1 MIMLHTLKPEYRP
14 PFLLKSWACRLEYIL
29 FSEYNKTFGKNK
41 DKEEKS
47 KAEKGC
53 EVWRQRKKKRPTKTR
68 LLSDLR
74 LTRQLASRKSPA
86 FSDKP
91 VEVSAQ
97 NNLHIWVKIGCLLAY
112 LSLSSIFSF
121 LFQTTQKLMLCP
133 VGCLSSHSTK
143 ALPNE

>member
-133 VGCLSSHSTK
+133 VGCLRSHSTK